1 MKCVITGHTSGLG
14 KSFFDYFSSLGWN
27 VIGYNTETGLT
38 GVLEDAIGCDLF
50 INNAYANGIQIELLN
65 QLYNKVDKMIVCG
78 SIASDI
84 PDTDLPD
91 YSRNKKELE
100 QRVLDITN
108 VKNKNHADI
117 LLLKLTSSSYKNTKL
132 IIDTVNFWL
141 ENPSVISVAYN
152 IEDSNED

>member
-1 MKCVITGHTSGLG
+1 
-14 KSFFDYFSSLGWN
+14 
-27 VIGYNTETGLT
+27 
-38 GVLEDAIGCDLF
+38 
-50 INNAYANGIQIELLN
+50 
-65 QLYNKVDKMIVCG
+65 MIVCG

-141 ENPSVISVAYN
+141 EHPSIISVAYN